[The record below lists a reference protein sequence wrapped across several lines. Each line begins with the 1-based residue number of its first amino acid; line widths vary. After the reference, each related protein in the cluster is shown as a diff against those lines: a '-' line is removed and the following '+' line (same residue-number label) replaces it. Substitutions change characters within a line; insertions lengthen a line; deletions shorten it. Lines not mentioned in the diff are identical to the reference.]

1 MAFDR
6 QAHKTQEAGLL
17 NTYASGG
24 TVVSDAVAMIGQ
36 VHSDFFIFQKTAADA
51 TAADTVAETYTGI
64 YLPFDCIVR
73 QVRISPISGALTANA
88 TNYAT
93 LTVSS
98 RNSAGTGL
106 ATVATYSS
114 TTSSL
119 SQGVALA
126 ATLTTANVALT
137 AGSTITWQQAK
148 AGTGVVVPS
157 FQITLVVEWN

>member
-6 QAHKTQEAGLL
+6 QSRKAQEAGQLGAFI
-17 NTYASGG
+17 TGG
-24 TVVSDAVAMIGQ
+24 TAVSDAIGMIGQ
-36 VHSDFFIFQKTAADA
+36 VHSDYIVFQKATADA

-64 YLPFDCIVR
+64 YLPYDCIVR

-93 LTVSS
+93 LTFSS

-119 SQGVALA
+119 AQGVALA